1 MNWDCRCYLQL
12 CKEILFSPHSVLLKL
27 WSMIMW
33 IFVEGRLWQ
42 LNKSLALW
50 TTVLSAP
57 SKGEKT
63 FFPFFTLSKSVSS
76 IYLCHKKIS
85 PLLHSLCHTASVHGK
100 LEAPSWGHQQG
111 HGLGR
116 TTNPS
121 APPCGTAKSN
131 RSGRNPHPLVQ
142 THLRVP
148 SQCCLIDSDC
158 VRGLGAVYTECQAS
172 ARWTSVRTGVEER
185 AVSDV
190 GG

>member
-1 MNWDCRCYLQL
+1 
-12 CKEILFSPHSVLLKL
+12 
-27 WSMIMW
+27 MIMW
-33 IFVEGRLWQ
+33 ICAVGRLD
-42 LNKSLALW
+42 KSLALW
-50 TTVLSAP
+50 TTILSAP
-57 SKGEKT
+57 SKVKKKT
-63 FFPFFTLSKSVSS
+63 FFLFSHYQSQSPP
-76 IYLCHKKIS
+76 IYLCQREIS
-85 PLLHSLCHTASVHGK
+85 LTVPHGIG
-100 LEAPSWGHQQG
+100 SWGAGGSILRPSAGPQG
-111 HGLGR
+111 WGER
-116 TTNPS
+116 KNPS

-172 ARWTSVRTGVEER
+172 ARRMSVRTGMVEG